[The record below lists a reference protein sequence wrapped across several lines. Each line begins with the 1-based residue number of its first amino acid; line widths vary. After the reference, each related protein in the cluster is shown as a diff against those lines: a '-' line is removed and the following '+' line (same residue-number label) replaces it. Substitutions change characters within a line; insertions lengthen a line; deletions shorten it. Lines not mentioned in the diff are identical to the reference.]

1 MTVVSKVGG
10 SSGPL
15 YGTILRK
22 LGIAAKKMGG
32 LTLDSFTVGL
42 AAGFKGIQ
50 ELAGAKEGD
59 KTMLDA
65 MAPAIR
71 SLERSVEMHQGVA
84 EALDAA
90 AAAAAEGAEATI
102 PLIAHK
108 GRASYLGERSV
119 GHKDPGAASF
129 AYCMAA
135 IAQAYKN

>member
-1 MTVVSKVGG
+1 
-10 SSGPL
+10 
-15 YGTILRK
+15 
-22 LGIAAKKMGG
+22 MGG

-42 AAGFKGIQ
+42 DAGFKGIQ

-71 SLERSVEMHQGVA
+71 SLERSVEAHQSVA

-102 PLIAHK
+102 PLIARK